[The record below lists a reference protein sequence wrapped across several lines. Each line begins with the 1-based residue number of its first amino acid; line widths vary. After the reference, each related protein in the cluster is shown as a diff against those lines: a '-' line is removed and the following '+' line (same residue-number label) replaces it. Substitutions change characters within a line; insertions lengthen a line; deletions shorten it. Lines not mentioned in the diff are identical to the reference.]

1 MSAAPATAKFMSLR
15 DWSLLAALSVLWGLT
30 FFFAKIA
37 LVEIPPVTLVMSR
50 VWIAAVALLA
60 ILKIAGLA
68 VPVSRAAWVAFFG
81 MGLLNNVV
89 PFSLIFLGQSMM
101 PRQIAASM
109 ASILNATTPLFAMVV
124 CHFMTRDEKLTP
136 ARLAGVLLGLA
147 GVAVMLAPRLLGADT
162 APGGERMVQG
172 VLSCLAAAVVYA
184 FSALYARRFKSMGI
198 APLQIAFGQLAASS
212 AMTLPLAALIDQPW
226 TLAMPGPG
234 PLAAVAGLALLST
247 AVAYVIFFNILATA
261 GATNLMLVTFL
272 VPVSAIL
279 LGVTFLGESLGP
291 VHVAGMALIG
301 LGLAV
306 IDGRPARTLFNR

>member
-15 DWSLLAALSVLWGLT
+15 DWSLLATLSVLWGLT

-68 VPVSRAAWVAFFG
+68 VPVSRPAWVAFFG

-109 ASILNATTPLFAMVV
+109 ASILNATTPLFAMVA
-124 CHFMTRDEKLTP
+124 CHFMTRDEKLTR

-147 GVAVMLAPRLLGADT
+147 GVAVMLAPRLLGTET

-212 AMTLPLAALIDQPW
+212 AMTLPLAALVDRPW

-291 VHVAGMALIG
+291 VHVAGMASIG

-306 IDGRPARTLFNR
+306 IDGRPARALFNR